1 MVGCLVK
8 AAIKLVMQNHYY
20 SFNNEIRK
28 QKKGGA
34 IGNTLTEKLGK
45 LLLKR
50 FDKKYKSLLRKLKIE
65 IELYER
71 YVDDV
76 TEGLVELDP
85 GVRFD
90 PEKCK
95 MVKVKEL
102 KESDKTVKGDKR
114 TMDELK
120 KVANTIYKSVQFT
133 SDCPSNH
140 PGGRMPV
147 LDL

>member
-1 MVGCLVK
+1 M
-8 AAIKLVMQNHYY
+8 
-20 SFNNEIRK
+20 
-28 QKKGGA
+28 
-34 IGNTLTEKLGK
+34 
-45 LLLKR
+45 LKR

-65 IELYER
+65 IEVYER

-76 TEGLVELDP
+76 TECVVELDP

-95 MVKVKEL
+95 MVKVEEL
-102 KESDKTVKGDKR
+102 EESDKNVKGDKR

-120 KVANTIYKSVQFT
+120 IVANTIYKSVQFT
-133 SDCPSNH
+133 SDCPSKH

-147 LDL
+147 LDLQMFV